1 MQVVFILLIFGI
13 LIGAFYL
20 IKIKIDEGT
29 LTEKEKK
36 QFINTPIKIS
46 SKETTKINNDKGF
59 FFYIERCF
67 GNYANFDGTASRSE
81 FWYFYLFTLI
91 IGAIT
96 FSIDLIFFTGLID
109 KFGMGLV
116 TSIATLFFIVPQLSV
131 SSRRLHDIGKSGWWI
146 LICITII
153 GIIVL
158 YVWYATKSNLKLN
171 KKYKWNVLFFTLD
184 KILRKWNQVSYLYLL
199 HS

>member
-171 KKYKWNVLFFTLD
+171 KKYK
-184 KILRKWNQVSYLYLL
+184 
-199 HS
+199 